1 MTHTIT
7 FIGFEQQIKNII
19 HEEPKIRT
27 IVIENLSEDII
38 TCKDCSYHGV
48 ITDVPKDSFL
58 PFADILEEK
67 MDLDKEFH
75 GYSTLCMLVND
86 TVLFMDLFCN
96 SDDYTAHPLCMIGL
110 ANILREKLDKI
121 FPTKK
126 LTYLSQCQ
134 EWFKKQEKYHED
146 HKESMTKIFA
156 QMELLKQLHP
166 R

>member
-7 FIGFEQQIKNII
+7 FVGFKRQIKNIMD
-19 HEEPKIRT
+19 EEPKI
-27 IVIENLSEDII
+27 LSINVDHLSDEII
-38 TCKDCSYHGV
+38 NCKDCSYHGV
-48 ITDVPKDSFL
+48 ITDVPKESFL

-67 MDLDKEFH
+67 MDLDKEFN

-86 TVLFMDLFCN
+86 KVLFMDLFCN
-96 SDDYTAHPLCMIGL
+96 SDDYTAHPLRMIGL
-110 ANILREKLDKI
+110 ANILREKLEKV

-146 HKESMTKIFA
+146 HKKSMTKILV

-166 R
+166 H